1 MNTKLNQLL
10 PRIGV
15 SVLIVLLAACAEY
28 KPGGARNQDEIL
40 SHARHLRTDCEL
52 IGTGVEGQHGGGLVK
67 SDIFKCPDG
76 SIGFIPANL
85 GR

>member
-1 MNTKLNQLL
+1 MKLSQLL

-15 SVLIVLLAACAEY
+15 AALIVLLAACAEY
-28 KPGGARNQDEIL
+28 EPGRSRNKDEIFA
-40 SHARHLRTDCEL
+40 HARHLRTNCEL
-52 IGTGVEGQHGGGLVK
+52 IGTGVEGQHGGELVK

-76 SIGFIPANL
+76 AIGFIPQYY